1 MPPEYEALVRRLK
14 ARGWTEMAMWEYAK
28 GDWRVLFDTSS
39 WMIVST
45 KNNPIVFDVHVP
57 GDYESAWTA
66 NLIEHLCRM
75 EDERHRLRQVLVT
88 IRDNASSGEEARST
102 AMGALQQCYHRWLV
116 NLEVPEDQIG
126 RLYCGVCG
134 HKETPAVLAEPSPP
148 DRGGD

>member
-14 ARGWTEMAMWEYAK
+14 VRGWTETAMWEYAK

-45 KNNPIVFDVHVP
+45 KNNPIVFDIHVP

-75 EDERHRLRQVLVT
+75 EDERQRLRDALAR
-88 IRDNASSGEEARST
+88 IRDATDQETRPMAMEALEE
-102 AMGALQQCYHRWLV
+102 CYHAWLL
-116 NLEVPEDQIG
+116 NPKVPEGQPERFSCPLCGKTATSVEVVRGTG
-126 RLYCGVCG
+126 RYV
-134 HKETPAVLAEPSPP
+134 
-148 DRGGD
+148 